1 MLKHKKGL
9 IVLLIASALCLAGA
23 ISAMFSK
30 GECKH
35 VYDERT
41 NICKSAERTD
51 RIQSRI
57 ILMMTTAGRIFI
69 KAVT

>member
-9 IVLLIASALCLAGA
+9 IVLLIASALCLSGA

-41 NICKSAERTD
+41 NICKKCGEDGPDPEPYYPDDDDGWTD
-51 RIQSRI
+51 
-57 ILMMTTAGRIFI
+57 LY
-69 KAVT
+69 